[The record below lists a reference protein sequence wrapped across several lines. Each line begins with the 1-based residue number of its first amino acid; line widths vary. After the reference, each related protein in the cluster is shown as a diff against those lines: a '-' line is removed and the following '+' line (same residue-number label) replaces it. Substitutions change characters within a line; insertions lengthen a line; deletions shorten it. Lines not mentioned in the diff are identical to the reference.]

1 MAIGAISAGLGLAQF
16 GLSLFAEKPVQ
27 DNSAKIGAAA
37 YNSTLGMYKTRM
49 RNEYRQ
55 RAYERKIQQVTKQ
68 FDENFA
74 AANASFQTEQAKFA
88 EQMMSFAFQKE
99 GLLNQLMEAEGY
111 AAATETYGKS
121 ADRVKAIKTLGDYG
135 RNQAQFTETIASAY
149 RQYGRD
155 VGGIG
160 GALRQANERAIAP
173 IMGGGPMMEMESRG
187 YIPSYTKSSGGGF
200 FNTAMKIMGGIKS
213 GLGVYKQ
220 FDQAFNPNSVFNPNR
235 HGGGGGDN
243 DTPKYDRYGRQAFPK
258 LTAPPLIGGSNATAL
273 AFSQGSSIFSG

>member
-16 GLSLFAEKPVQ
+16 GLSLFGEKPVQ
-27 DNSAKIGAAA
+27 DRSAQIGAAA
-37 YNSTLGMYKTRM
+37 YNNTLGMYKTRM
-49 RNEYRQ
+49 LNEYRQ
-55 RAYERKIQQVTKQ
+55 RAYERKVQQVTKQ

-99 GLLNQLMEAEGY
+99 GLLNELMQAEGY

-121 ADRVKAIKTLGDYG
+121 ADRARAIQTLGEYG
-135 RNQAQFTETIASAY
+135 RNQAQFVQSIASAQ
-149 RQYGRD
+149 RQYGRN

-160 GALRQANERAIAP
+160 GALRQANMRTIAP

-187 YIPSYTKSSGGGF
+187 YMPSYTQSTGGGF
-200 FNTAMKIMGGIKS
+200 FNTAMKIMGGVKS

-220 FDQAFNPNSVFNPNR
+220 FDSAFNTNSIFR
-235 HGGGGGDN
+235 
-243 DTPKYDRYGRQAFPK
+243 PKTEVNNINFPK
-258 LTAPPLIGGSNATAL
+258 LTAPPPVNP
-273 AFSQGSSIFSG
+273 

>member
-1 MAIGAISAGLGLAQF
+1 MDPITAIGAGVGLLQGV
-16 GLSLFAEKPVQ
+16 SSMFATKPVQ
-27 DNSAKIGAAA
+27 DRSSQIGAAA
-37 YNSTLGMYKTRM
+37 YNNTLGMYKTRM
-49 RNEYRQ
+49 LNEYRQ
-55 RAYERKIQQVTKQ
+55 RAYERKVAQVTKQ

-160 GALRQANERAIAP
+160 GALRQANASAIAP

-187 YIPSYTKSSGGGF
+187 YIPSYTQSSGGGF
-200 FNTAMKIMGGIKS
+200 FNTALKVMGGIKS
-213 GLGVYKQ
+213 GLAVHKQ
-220 FDQAFNPNSVFNPNR
+220 FDTAFNADSIYHRGKGTTNITNNFNR
-235 HGGGGGDN
+235 
-243 DTPKYDRYGRQAFPK
+243 
-258 LTAPPLIGGSNATAL
+258 
-273 AFSQGSSIFSG
+273 